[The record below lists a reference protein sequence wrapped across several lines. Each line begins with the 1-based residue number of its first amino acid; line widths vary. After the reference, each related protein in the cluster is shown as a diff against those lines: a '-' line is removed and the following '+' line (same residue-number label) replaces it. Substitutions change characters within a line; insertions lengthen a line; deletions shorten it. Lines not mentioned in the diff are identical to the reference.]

1 MQTLDLNIHRLFFAD
16 FLEIEIMNS
25 DLYIIEKGYLSPF
38 IPTKEHNLSFT
49 LGTMQQRE
57 LIAYIVI
64 L

>member
-1 MQTLDLNIHRLFFAD
+1 
-16 FLEIEIMNS
+16 MNS